1 MLKKSGF
8 TFTLSPILHSLNMCF
23 SIPPCSFLELK
34 KYVFIEYVYLFGL
47 YVEIFPLK
55 LAQGLYLACHYSQ
68 EYICYIPRV
77 LILWFLY
84 VKNCRFLEASPSKIF
99 YTCSIKTCFLKTR
112 KQKLVSY
119 YSSYWGKS
127 IVNYLSPVHRGEYIQ
142 EKYKS
147 KTTWVF
153 QGW

>member
-8 TFTLSPILHSLNMCF
+8 TFTLTPILHSLNMCF

-68 EYICYIPRV
+68 EYICYIPRA
-77 LILWFLY
+77 LIFWFLHEKKLLFPWSFSFKDLLY
-84 VKNCRFLEASPSKIF
+84 VEHKNLFPKNKE
-99 YTCSIKTCFLKTR
+99 TETCFLLFLLFR
-112 KQKLVSY
+112 KIHCKLLVSCPQRWIN
-119 YSSYWGKS
+119 SRK
-127 IVNYLSPVHRGEYIQ
+127 IQ
-142 EKYKS
+142 K
-147 KTTWVF
+147 
-153 QGW
+153 